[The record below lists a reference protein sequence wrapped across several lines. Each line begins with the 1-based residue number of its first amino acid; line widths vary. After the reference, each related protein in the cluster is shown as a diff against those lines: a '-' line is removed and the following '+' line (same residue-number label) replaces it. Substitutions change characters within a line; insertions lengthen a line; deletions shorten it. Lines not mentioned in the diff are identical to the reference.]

1 MKINRLFQHPKE
13 PKGLAVVVLAPTGLA
28 AYNVSGHTINR
39 FLKLPVFGNSD
50 EDKHWPLSDQNIKE
64 IRQLVP
70 NLKLIIID
78 EISMVSNIRLAQ
90 IHLRLLEIFK
100 ISPDDQRPFGDISML
115 VLGDLLASKKL
126 LHIKILLTNV
136 YNLF

>member
-1 MKINRLFQHPKE
+1 MKINSLFQNPKE
-13 PKGLAVVVLAPTGLA
+13 PKGWSVVVLAPTGLA

-39 FLKLPVFGNSD
+39 FFKLPVFGNSD
-50 EDKHWPLSDQNIKE
+50 EDKHWPLSDQNIKD

-115 VLGDLLASKKL
+115 VLGDLLQVKNFNTPK
-126 LHIKILLTNV
+126 
-136 YNLF
+136 F